1 MIKKFHAIASTW
13 LFLLVLFTTFDTY
26 ANGIYVEDVLVP
38 VREELGKSRGDAG
51 STTIFVLKSND
62 KIQLRVKDFHQQYDK
77 FFPGGAYYD
86 KKVLVKYAPLYR
98 DSDIYLVNRIEYN
111 GEPIYD
117 GIRSLNIFDYAIF
130 ILCALPMI
138 INKICLRMGIDIKRL
153 LKSSG

>member
-1 MIKKFHAIASTW
+1 MIKKFYAIASTW
-13 LFLLVLFTTFDTY
+13 LFLLVLFIPFETY
-26 ANGIYVEDVLVP
+26 ASGTYVEDVLVP
-38 VREELGKSRGDAG
+38 VREELGKSKGDAG
-51 STTIFVLKSND
+51 STIIFALKSND
-62 KIQLRVKDFHQQYDK
+62 KIELRVKDFHHQYDN

-138 INKICLRMGIDIKRL
+138 INKICLRMGIDIKKL
-153 LKSSG
+153 LKSPG

>member
-1 MIKKFHAIASTW
+1 MSKKFQVIVSTC
-13 LFLLVLFTTFDTY
+13 LFLLTIFISDETH
-26 ANGIYVEDVLVP
+26 AGGIYVEDVLVP
-38 VREELGKSRGDAG
+38 VREELAKSRGDAG

-62 KIQLRVKDFHQQYDK
+62 KIQLRVKDFHHQYDN
-77 FFPGGAYYD
+77 FFPGGAFYD
-86 KKVLVKYAPLYR
+86 KKVLVKYAPSYR

-117 GIRSLNIFDYAIF
+117 GIRSLNIMDYAIF

-138 INKICLRMGIDIKRL
+138 INKICLRMGVDIKKL